1 MRGVY
6 VIGSQLKSTK
16 LPELYR
22 IIPAELAHCQ
32 DLVLLLCELL
42 LRCHRDLRVTLLMA
56 MGLAAE
62 PLVRVKEYPS
72 ECHRLRLVFFHN
84 LQHRGSSCVL
94 WPTFSFKSLK
104 LLNGAS
110 WVHTSTP
117 ATPTTQSVI
126 SADASLSVSL
136 SHLFTTA
143 APCCGFAA
151 EGSADTRYRSVAA
164 WPALSSNCGRE
175 CHLCRVAGNTV

>member
-1 MRGVY
+1 MTV
-6 VIGSQLKSTK
+6 
-16 LPELYR
+16 
-22 IIPAELAHCQ
+22 
-32 DLVLLLCELL
+32 
-42 LRCHRDLRVTLLMA
+42 LMA

-94 WPTFSFKSLK
+94 WPTFSFNSLK

-126 SADASLSVSL
+126 SADASLSLCPIYSPLQHHVAGLLLRAQRTRDIGQLLHGRRSAATVGRNVTSAGWQVTLCDPMWHVSSRSGVATL
-136 SHLFTTA
+136 PTAIHLLLT
-143 APCCGFAA
+143 
-151 EGSADTRYRSVAA
+151 YKLRSV
-164 WPALSSNCGRE
+164 
-175 CHLCRVAGNTV
+175 